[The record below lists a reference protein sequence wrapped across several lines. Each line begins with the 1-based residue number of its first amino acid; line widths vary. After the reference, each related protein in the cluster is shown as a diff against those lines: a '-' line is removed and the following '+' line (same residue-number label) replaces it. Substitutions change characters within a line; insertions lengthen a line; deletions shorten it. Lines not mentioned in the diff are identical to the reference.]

1 VPFTLTKL
9 SPEETDQR
17 FVRPDRKVDLSTYIE
32 NLRNLQSGEG
42 AQIEFEDD
50 ASRKAHVGR
59 FNKAAKELG
68 LTLKWSYSDDKQ
80 DRRVFVRVVNAE
92 SDSEKSTAGGGDET
106 GSAQPRR
113 SRARRETSA
122 DAEAQ
127 VREPVAA

>member
-68 LTLKWSYSDDKQ
+68 LTLKWSYSDDK
-80 DRRVFVRVVNAE
+80 
-92 SDSEKSTAGGGDET
+92 KSTAGGGDET